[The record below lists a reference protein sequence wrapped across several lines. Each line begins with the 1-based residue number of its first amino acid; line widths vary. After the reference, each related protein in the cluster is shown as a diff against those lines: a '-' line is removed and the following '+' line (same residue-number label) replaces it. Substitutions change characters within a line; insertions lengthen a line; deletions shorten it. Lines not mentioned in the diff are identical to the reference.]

1 MDMVVAALKGHPATL
16 LGACCC
22 VARLDATKCGQ
33 ASLTV
38 FSAAACGDC
47 ADLRMSKCSDIHC
60 WCQVHL
66 SDHCSAHEANVYV
79 TCVKVIALHTHVHV
93 LMCLTL
99 IKLTKL
105 STCGSP
111 TTRRLYCSKCLLT
124 SCFNWRNWA
133 QYSTHTTGSPL
144 CVYAENR
151 VIAHSMLTSTD
162 Q

>member
-1 MDMVVAALKGHPATL
+1 MVVAALKGHPATL

-93 LMCLTL
+93 LICLTL
-99 IKLTKL
+99 FEFTILGTVNSLVAHALQMSPDQLLQSKANWLTKL
-105 STCGSP
+105 STIQTKWS
-111 TTRRLYCSKCLLT
+111 TIQYTHDRKSAMCL
-124 SCFNWRNWA
+124 C
-133 QYSTHTTGSPL
+133 
-144 CVYAENR
+144 
-151 VIAHSMLTSTD
+151 
-162 Q
+162 